1 MSQPVF
7 NYKHTHTH
15 CTEKSSFWGERRDY
29 WHYLSEG
36 VGELKGLD
44 SIVKIVQAQQQ
55 VRERGELDDHF
66 RWGIKFI
73 FVIVFRFVHVYI
85 LVQWVWS
92 CYPIVSDCWCLQ
104 VTTGLGRGRALIRRC
119 LCEGLLADCIQNAVS
134 NTKRTKWDLKDPI
147 QY

>member
-66 RWGIKFI
+66 R
-73 FVIVFRFVHVYI
+73 
-85 LVQWVWS
+85 
-92 CYPIVSDCWCLQ
+92 
-104 VTTGLGRGRALIRRC
+104 
-119 LCEGLLADCIQNAVS
+119 
-134 NTKRTKWDLKDPI
+134 
-147 QY
+147 